1 MRNVRKPKL
10 LAAAVF
16 LMIAALA
23 GLAQAQ
29 VSAGSAPAPQQRF
42 ADGTDWT
49 KASPD
54 EKRAFVFG
62 IANAI
67 SVAIGWDERHVPA
80 DQVTFSR
87 RARDGL
93 AGTSQGDVVSHID
106 TWYAANPGRLETPVV
121 AVMWLAIAKPK
132 LQGRK

>member
-1 MRNVRKPKL
+1 MRNVRKLAL
-10 LAAAVF
+10 LAALAF
-16 LMIAALA
+16 LVV
-23 GLAQAQ
+23 GPFVGHAQT
-29 VSAGSAPAPQQRF
+29 PAPTASSPATQQRF
-42 ADGTDWT
+42 ADGNDWT
-49 KASPD
+49 KASLE
-54 EKRAFVFG
+54 EKRAFLFG

-93 AGTSQGDVVSHID
+93 AGISLGEVVTRID
-106 TWYAANPGRLETPVV
+106 AWYAANPGRLATPVV
-121 AVMWLAIAKPK
+121 AVMWLDIAKPK